1 MLRFVDSVG
10 VLFRSFTGHIKEQI
24 WRRGQKTR
32 HHPLTGVLGVHVRT
46 KQYQSTTSFL
56 KNEL

>member
-46 KQYQSTTSFL
+46 KQY
-56 KNEL
+56 